1 MTDEVQIFHC
11 LQGRR
16 PFMPTP
22 PTLPASAQPATVS
35 AAPLQ
40 SALEHHASAA
50 IGLDNALDID
60 HIQRPTNARDRQLY
74 RNIRKTHP
82 LIADT
87 LTLEAFVALRIK
99 AQIVETVRDF
109 LPVQTSLIGY
119 LGETSIADAAIE
131 RVRETPAVYLE
142 KLLTAPRSLALADKL
157 LQALDWYGAHPGEQ
171 TSTVIRAQLL
181 GKAIRLY
188 LHAPSAEAPQEI
200 AGFHWYQ
207 REHWGLSYQA
217 IHARFETHLLTTKR
231 VATATEAVLL
241 ARLYHTQLTPDFTLR
256 DIPSDL
262 PYRSSVVWVNF
273 MHGALLSAAMPSSPP
288 LTFQQTVD
296 LPITLSQDASEE
308 KLQAIALARLLP
320 TLQWAITQG
329 LIPEHEHSD
338 YSPDEIEQAVKAL
351 DEHSAALHEA
361 VLQLNRPTPDRLAM
375 AKGEMA
381 KLFGKR
387 AFISDGVKL
396 REERTGGG
404 TGFRT
409 PPDFERSAADNF
421 TFLDLYATG
430 RLANG
435 KKWMISESDGK
446 TIDVRYIRINDERKI
461 QLYRDEHY
469 PNTERPSL
477 EFEADKPY
485 IFAYAPL
492 NKVLPDVEEA
502 FEAAFKSHLPAIK
515 NAYRILIISLL
526 ASLPL
531 ADRQAVEQG
540 KIRVLSLRQ
549 ATQDIRKEDETAKIT
564 LPLRARTG
572 FVLEVSHR
580 QAVYYYELLPLAG
593 VIRRRPDVDVR
604 MVGGVEGQILFD
616 DWYFGTTSKATAL
629 RVRRLPFDWSA
640 HATGTV
646 PVANPRCYAI
656 LDQVG
661 NTLPALT
668 EAIIDLPRFSSS
680 RQQEVADFIASDFL
694 FQDEELMYAAALGRT
709 RFDEIRE
716 EADRKLNFIK
726 SFVPFWSSIED
737 LASGDKDRILG
748 GLAGLAI
755 DLASFLYPMGK
766 FISGSAR
773 LIKVAVKVGRIG
785 TRAALPS
792 FSTLTRKLLVATLQN
807 LNPLDGIPTLLK
819 SALKGGAKLTV
830 FLGKKAYGSVKKLT
844 GTAGQY
850 NLVDGLS
857 HVAEPGLW
865 KPLADGDQLATVKGI
880 NDVPVRNITT
890 SGTPGYHLVDP
901 RNARAYGPRLGTRAN
916 AVVPGRSVYN
926 TLEKTDSHLI
936 VEISQTSH
944 VREVLEINGRT
955 TMFIDDVPYRL
966 DSDTL
971 RRADLIDDQATFKK
985 MSCRVRRMVEPD
997 VCQTRYVTDGLAPT
1011 PPIGQFDES
1020 KGWAPWF
1027 GDSIYTPAGA
1037 YAPLKASAI
1046 ARHDTLQASLL
1057 FQKGLFG
1064 RVKVDIPVPGQQLAD
1079 TLAEGAILI
1088 ERLDGSQ
1095 HYIFTRLNAGD
1106 FYVADLLKG
1115 QKPSDTFTLRKAT
1128 TLPDDLRNELS
1139 VVYTGSLNANNM
1151 ARIHGIEAVERAMK
1165 TMDDIAIPIGGPANP
1180 PDTLTLL
1187 KVDTSPGE
1195 AVLFDHSTRI
1205 IVSKRAEGA
1214 TTWSRSREAP
1224 EALRQRTAE
1233 IFDTL
1238 FATETINP
1246 ILNSDLKIKATMS
1259 KLQNLLP
1266 PGLRTRKARN
1276 IAYAEVITAAGK
1288 QEVYVSVSG
1297 AQELTGYLPLFQPPF
1312 PRDKV
1317 IVNGTT
1323 YFNIDVDRLFPRSS
1337 MTVDPE
1343 GKLLAIP
1350 RTIENIKIYQ
1360 PDMTRRPTSLDSEA
1374 KLISVIRQKY
1384 PDREMMQSV
1393 NIATTMPPCTSCSVV
1408 VKEFGYDGGA
1418 NALDVLWK

>member
-1 MTDEVQIFHC
+1 
-11 LQGRR
+11 
-16 PFMPTP
+16 MPTP
-22 PTLPASAQPATVS
+22 PTLPASAQPATVP

-82 LIADT
+82 FIADT

-99 AQIVETVRDF
+99 AQIIETVRDF

-119 LGETSIADAAIE
+119 LGEKEIADAAIE

-200 AGFHWYQ
+200 AGFHWHQ

-338 YSPDEIEQAVKAL
+338 YSPNEIEQAVKAL

-375 AKGEMA
+375 AKAEMA

-515 NAYRILIISLL
+515 NAYRTLIVSLL

-549 ATQDIRKEDETAKIT
+549 ATQDMRKEDETAKIT

-593 VIRRRPDVDVR
+593 VIRRRPDVEAR

-830 FLGKKAYGSVKKLT
+830 FLGKKAHGSVKKLM

-985 MSCRVRRMVEPD
+985 MSCRVRRMVGPE
-997 VCQTRYVTDGLAPT
+997 VCQTLYVNHNPAPT
-1011 PPIGQFDES
+1011 PDIGHYDES
-1020 KGWAPWF
+1020 KGWALWF
-1027 GDSIYTPAGA
+1027 GDVIYMPASNRG
-1037 YAPLKASAI
+1037 PMHI
-1046 ARHDTLQASLL
+1046 ADLAKHNTLEGTME
-1057 FQKGLFG
+1057 FQKGLYG
-1064 RVKVDIPVPGQQLAD
+1064 RVMLSVPVKDEKLMD
-1079 TLAEGAILI
+1079 NLKLGAII
-1088 ERLDGSQ
+1088 VESMDGSK
-1095 HYIFTRLNAGD
+1095 HYVYARLNGGNFFMAERI
-1106 FYVADLLKG
+1106 KG
-1115 QKPSDTFTLRKAT
+1115 QPAHELLTFKKAE
-1128 TLPDDLRNELS
+1128 TLPDKTLNDELRT
-1139 VVYTGSLNANNM
+1139 VYIGSLNANNT
-1151 ARIHGIEAVERAMK
+1151 ALFHGTEAVERAMK
-1165 TMDDIAIPIGGPANP
+1165 TMDQIAIPIGGPANP
-1180 PDTLTLL
+1180 PDTLKRL

-1195 AVLFDHSTRI
+1195 AVLFDHQTRI
-1205 IVSKRAEGA
+1205 IVAEHPTGA
-1214 TTWSRSREAP
+1214 TSWSRTTTASED
-1224 EALRQRTAE
+1224 LRQATRN
-1233 IFDTL
+1233 ILNTL
-1238 FATETINP
+1238 FDKIVIEQKRP
-1246 ILNSDLKIKATMS
+1246 GQSLKINSTMYVLKK
-1259 KLQNLLP
+1259 KLPKSQYSPN
-1266 PGLRTRKARN
+1266 ARN
-1276 IAYAEVITAAGK
+1276 IAFAEVTTTAG
-1288 QEVYVSVSG
+1288 QREVYVSVSG
-1297 AQELTGYLPLFQPPF
+1297 ARSTTDYLPLFKKNPGTD
-1312 PRDKV
+1312 RV
-1317 IVNGTT
+1317 IVDNTT
-1323 YFNIDVDRLFPRSS
+1323 YFNTDFNQSVASSSLNVTDDGKVLAVPYTIKNIESYTPDV
-1337 MTVDPE
+1337 
-1343 GKLLAIP
+1343 
-1350 RTIENIKIYQ
+1350 
-1360 PDMTRRPTSLDSEA
+1360 TRRPTSLDSES
-1374 KLISVIRQKY
+1374 KLIRFIREKY
-1384 PDREMMQSV
+1384 PDRSAIDSV
-1393 NIATTMPPCTSCSVV
+1393 RVATTMPPCESCSVV
-1408 VKEFGYDGGA
+1408 MKQFAYDGSQNG
-1418 NALDVLWK
+1418 LDVTWN